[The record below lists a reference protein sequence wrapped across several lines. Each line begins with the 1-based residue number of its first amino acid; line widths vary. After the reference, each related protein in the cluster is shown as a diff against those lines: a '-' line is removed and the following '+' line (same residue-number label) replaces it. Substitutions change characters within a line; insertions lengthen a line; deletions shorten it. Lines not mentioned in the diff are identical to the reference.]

1 MWQEYLSNTTTGSLF
16 QNYAWCRE
24 YYLDLQKNNTSLAE
38 NWTQK
43 AFNPFVSYNLPPMIV
58 QYNVDIHAE
67 GTSAAKISFWY
78 LVRDVQGIAEIKLEL
93 VELCTNTVK
102 WEYKIDLVHQL
113 PTEYNCSGWVVI
125 GTSTLFFGCEL
136 RIRVSNGFNT
146 VSATRKFDGFCS
158 MCVDAITALAEMLL
172 GGLQKAWEAVANA
185 VNVIVEWIKGI
196 IDQLMQPLYTAVDMI
211 KARYGEFIKGM
222 VSVFTGGQT
231 KGEGEVNTAKLMEL
245 IFGVFVLIL
254 PLALVMMALVI
265 GISAI
270 LGVYIPIGALLLFIV
285 VTAYTV
291 ALYQSMAYEDGKSLI
306 EAGKALGY
314 TVDNVRDWLEG
325 IDTAYGKGIFIFTI
339 LYCTIGK
346 VVSVLPGEFSVVSFF
361 LGLVFG
367 WIGLFASAFAAGDPA
382 MSQNQ
387 KAVLGVILVAVTAYS
402 LVEVGKA
409 LASVVLAQVPPMLK
423 IVGVLLLAILEA
435 CVLGAFLGALGYLS
449 KQLPR

>member
-1 MWQEYLSNTTTGSLF
+1 V
-16 QNYAWCRE
+16 
-24 YYLDLQKNNTSLAE
+24 
-38 NWTQK
+38 
-43 AFNPFVSYNLPPMIV
+43 FNELLGEV
-58 QYNVDIHAE
+58 VDE
-67 GTSAAKISFWY
+67 
-78 LVRDVQGIAEIKLEL
+78 V
-93 VELCTNTVK
+93 
-102 WEYKIDLVHQL
+102 
-113 PTEYNCSGWVVI
+113 
-125 GTSTLFFGCEL
+125 
-136 RIRVSNGFNT
+136 
-146 VSATRKFDGFCS
+146 
-158 MCVDAITALAEMLL
+158 VDALAALGEMLI
-172 GGLQKAWEAVANA
+172 GGLQKAWEAVSSA

-222 VSVFTGGQT
+222 VSVFTAGQS
-231 KGEGEVNTAKLMEL
+231 KGEGEVNTAKLIEL

-409 LASVVLAQVPPMLK
+409 LASVLAQAPPMLK
-423 IVGVLLLAILEA
+423 IVAGILLAILEV
-435 CVLGAFLGALGYLS
+435 CVVWAFLGALGYLS
-449 KQLPR
+449 KQLPM